1 MQFRVGHEVRYE
13 VILEA
18 ANAAE
23 AGRMAEQLPYEEWHH
38 NYVTSEDVIPMDES
52 PVNPSAE

>member
-23 AGRMAEQLPYEEWHH
+23 AGRKAEQLPYEEWHH
-38 NYVTSEDVIPMDES
+38 NYVTSEDIIPMDES
-52 PVNPSAE
+52 PVNP

>member
-13 VILEA
+13 IIVEA

-23 AGRMAEQLPYEEWHH
+23 AERLAEATPYERWDHS
-38 NYVTSEDVIPMDES
+38 YVTSEECIAMGES
-52 PVNPSAE
+52 PVNPESE

>member
-23 AGRMAEQLPYEEWHH
+23 AGRMAEQMPYEEWHH
-38 NYVTSEDVIPMDES
+38 NYVTSEDVIPMEES
-52 PVNPSAE
+52 PVNPHAE

>member
-13 VILEA
+13 VLLDA
-18 ANAAE
+18 TNAAE
-23 AGRMAEQLPYEEWHH
+23 AERMAEQMPYEEWHH
-38 NYVTSEDVIPMDES
+38 NYLTSQDVIAIDES